1 MKHTVLA
8 ETKTENYVKR
18 INCSLFSHIFFFHY
32 LKGLAKT
39 TNSAADTTDEMKASV
54 VFFCLLTDT
63 SENSNFE
70 WLFSVKT
77 DPKLI
82 LSLNNINLFP
92 FYLHRGW

>member
-39 TNSAADTTDEMKASV
+39 TNSAADTTDEIKASV
-54 VFFCLLTDT
+54 VVFCLQLTGT
-63 SENSNFE
+63 ESSNFE

>member
-32 LKGLAKT
+32 LKGFAKT
-39 TNSAADTTDEMKASV
+39 TNSAADTTEEMKASV

-63 SENSNFE
+63 FENSNFE